1 ENEKQKTGAVKIFC
15 ALVLLQLWAKTSQ
28 FTVIG
33 PDQPVTAIVGEDI
46 VLPCHLS
53 PAMSAE
59 NMEVRWSR
67 SDYSSFVHRYRD
79 GKDQTEYQIPEYTG
93 RTEFL
98 KDGIRNGSVALRL
111 HNIRPMDEGRYT
123 CYFESTS
130 FYNDAHM
137 ELEVAALGAAP
148 LLSVEGYQ
156 DGGIRVM
163 CRSAG
168 WFPEPE
174 VFWRGLTGQHV
185 PLLSERTFQ
194 EANGLF
200 ETETSI
206 IITET
211 SNQNISCSI
220 RSTLLK
226 QEKESRIYIAGQ
238 LPSKPQCDH
247 QHAHTRNWLTI
258 SFTSYKNLLPPSGLS
273 SVSNTLILLLS
284 LEKVTLD
291 PDSANPYLILSKDQK
306 RVRLEGVDKKL
317 LANHEGFRYSPCV
330 LASEGFTSG
339 RHYWGVKVG
348 SKGGWAVGVARESV
362 RRKEGVVILKP
373 EEGIWAVERQWWGE
387 FWALTS
393 PMTLL
398 SLSRKPEKIRVSLDY
413 EEGLVEFFDADNVKP
428 FYAFRSVSFTGEKIF
443 PFFRVGALS
452 PELGDSPEAED
463 CSLSDIV
470 MKEGGEEVAPFY
482 GHPGSQP
489 VSYKNL
495 LVAVLYL
502 LCL

>member
-1 ENEKQKTGAVKIFC
+1 MKSSSLHHGSTASVSLPGFIIFFINLPIHN
-15 ALVLLQLWAKTSQ
+15 LVSAQ

-33 PDQPVTAIVGEDI
+33 PDEPVTAIVGEDI

-53 PAMSAE
+53 PPMSAE
-59 NMEVRWSR
+59 NMEVRWFR
-67 SDYSSFVHRYRD
+67 SHYSSFVHRYRD
-79 GKDQTEYQIPEYTG
+79 GKDQTEYQMPEYTG

-111 HNIRPMDEGRYT
+111 HNIRPTDEGRYT

-130 FYNDAHM
+130 FYKDALL
-137 ELEVAALGAAP
+137 ELKVAALGAAP
-148 LLSVEGYQ
+148 LISVEGYQ
-156 DGGIRVM
+156 DGGIRVV

-168 WFPEPE
+168 WYPEPE

-185 PLLSERTFQ
+185 PLLSERKFQ
-194 EANGLF
+194 GANGLF

-226 QEKESRIYIAGQ
+226 QEKESRIYVAELFFPTKSPWIAILCTILVIQVFFIG
-238 LPSKPQCDH
+238 LLIYLLKTKEKKAAERRWRDC
-247 QHAHTRNWLTI
+247 LTEAE
-258 SFTSYKNLLPPSGLS
+258 G
-273 SVSNTLILLLS
+273 
-284 LEKVTLD
+284 VTLD
-291 PDSANPYLILSKDQK
+291 PDSANPNLILSKDRK
-306 RVRLEGVDKKL
+306 RVRLEGTDQEL
-317 LANHEGFRYSPCV
+317 LANQEGFCYSPCV

-339 RHYWGVKVG
+339 KHYWGVKVG

-362 RRKEGVVILKP
+362 RRKEGAVILNP
-373 EEGIWAVERQWWGE
+373 EEGIWAVERQWWGK

-428 FYAFRSVSFTGEKIF
+428 FYAFRSASFAGEKIF
-443 PFFRVGALS
+443 PFFRVGGAGAHLRVY
-452 PELGDSPEAED
+452 P
-463 CSLSDIV
+463 
-470 MKEGGEEVAPFY
+470 
-482 GHPGSQP
+482 
-489 VSYKNL
+489 
-495 LVAVLYL
+495 
-502 LCL
+502 